1 MQTLQT
7 PELTKEYDL
16 DKQIAEAL
24 RPKVKPT
31 LVKVAEDASTKTV
44 LLTIGDQ
51 PGLVLSLQGA
61 WDLARELRKAANR
74 ISSNAFVSKA
84 GKHK

>member
-7 PELTKEYDL
+7 PELTKEYNL
-16 DKQIAEAL
+16 DKEIAEAL
-24 RPKVKPT
+24 HPKVKPA
-31 LVKVAEDASTKTV
+31 LVKVEEDPKNRIVT
-44 LLTIGDQ
+44 LTIGEQ
-51 PGLVLSLQGA
+51 PGLVLSLQQA

-84 GKHK
+84 GNHR